1 MFLDTLDPPTRL
13 VFQQLGREPL
23 ISAFFLAGGSALALH
38 LGHRISLDLDFF
50 SMRDYS
56 MPELLARLQSL
67 GRLSTESQSP
77 DTFVGELNGVKLSFF
92 TYPYPLLGEVEI
104 CEGVGIASTLDIAL
118 MKIAA
123 IGQRGRK
130 RDFVDLY
137 HLCRQGFTLDEL
149 LRDMPRKF
157 PNIEY
162 PSYHLLR
169 ALTYFDDA
177 EADQMPQMLKPSEW
191 KAVRQYFSG
200 QVSRLL
206 ETF

>member
-13 VFQQLGREPL
+13 VFQQLGREPAV
-23 ISAFFLAGGSALALH
+23 SSFFLAGWSPLALH

-50 SMRDYS
+50 SLREYS

-77 DTFVGELNGVKLSFF
+77 DTFVGEFNSVKLSFF
-92 TYPYPLLGEVEI
+92 TYPYPLLGELVSYEGVEI
-104 CEGVGIASTLDIAL
+104 ASLLDIGL

-137 HLCRQGFTLDEL
+137 FLCQDELTLGGL
-149 LRDMPRKF
+149 LRDVPGKF

-177 EADQMPQMLKPSEW
+177 EDDQMPKMLKPVDW
-191 KAVRQYFSG
+191 KVVRQFFSA

-206 ETF
+206 ETL